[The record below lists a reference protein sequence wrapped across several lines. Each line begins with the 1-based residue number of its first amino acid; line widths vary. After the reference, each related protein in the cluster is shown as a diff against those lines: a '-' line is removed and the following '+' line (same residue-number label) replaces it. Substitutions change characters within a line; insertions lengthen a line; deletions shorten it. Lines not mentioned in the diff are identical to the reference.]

1 MTRSLR
7 AIALLATAALIGIA
21 ATASA
26 QDEPPPVEVDIVG
39 GGVKSN
45 VSIAVPVMPVAA
57 GADATLGR
65 QVAEVIASDLRSTG
79 LFTPLGP
86 NGIGG
91 YSYDQAATP
100 AYAEWR
106 SAGAAQLVSGYVEG
120 RGDGKITVGC
130 YLHDVTAGRELTHN
144 GFAVA
149 AADWRA

>member
-1 MTRSLR
+1 MTKML
-7 AIALLATAALIGIA
+7 ALLALIVPVAAL
-21 ATASA
+21 A

-91 YSYDQAATP
+91 YSYDQAASP

-106 SAGAAQLVSGYVEG
+106 SAGAGQLVSGYVEG
-120 RGDGKITVGC
+120 GAGSRITLGC

-144 GFAVA
+144 GFVVA
-149 AADWRA
+149 AAD